1 MVAGGTQN
9 PPRPRPPPP
18 LSLLTPGQPS
28 TSRST
33 LASSS
38 SFTSDSPLAVASG
51 YAFMVEPEAVAR
63 IVRGDGLDPVPS
75 YGSPGAPIPPLRR
88 SKCGGSVGAVWVVSL
103 RGGVHTAYQN
113 AARTAPRARRGEQ
126 DVQGEGSEREHE
138 DWWAA
143 ILPPDPE
150 GLRHLPRDER
160 GERRRADA
168 DRGGGSPGG
177 RERPPLPQDLRRALR
192 GARWRAGGAG
202 GQGHGDPAL
211 RREGGRPEEHAAPF

>member
-1 MVAGGTQN
+1 
-9 PPRPRPPPP
+9 
-18 LSLLTPGQPS
+18 
-28 TSRST
+28 
-33 LASSS
+33 
-38 SFTSDSPLAVASG
+38 
-51 YAFMVEPEAVAR
+51 MVEPEVVAR

-75 YGSPGAPIPPLRR
+75 YGSPGARPLLRR

-103 RGGVHTAYQN
+103 RRGGHTAYHN

-138 DWWAA
+138 DWRAA

-168 DRGGGSPGG
+168 DRGGGSPRRRG
-177 RERPPLPQDLRRALR
+177 RSPLPPDLRRAL
-192 GARWRAGGAG
+192 
-202 GQGHGDPAL
+202 
-211 RREGGRPEEHAAPF
+211 